1 MRPLLLVL
9 LLVAALAA
17 GCGSSSSSS
26 SSSPETTGT
35 AAAAPTSTVVGS
47 RDVKGQAVLVDSSGN
62 TLYTFARGV
71 DCTGT
76 CAAAWPALLAHGDVS
91 VKDGSGV
98 DDKLLGTVKRG
109 DGALQVTYDDKPLY
123 LFAQD
128 EPGKSLGAGTHAFG
142 GAWDVARMSTNPFK
156 REKTKGPSCEPD
168 CGY

>member
-1 MRPLLLVL
+1 MRPPLLVL

-17 GCGSSSSSS
+17 GCGGSSSS
-26 SSSPETTGT
+26 SSSPETAGT
-35 AAAAPTSTVVGS
+35 AAATTSTVVGS

-62 TLYTFARGV
+62 TLYTFARGL

-76 CAAAWPALLAHGDVS
+76 CATAWPPLLAQGDVS
-91 VKDGSGV
+91 VKKGSGV
-98 DDKLLGTVKRG
+98 DDKLLGTAKRG
-109 DGALQVTYDDKPLY
+109 DGAVQVTYDDKPLY